1 MRKKLQVYVNFHLQI
16 CFGIRTIA
24 PEKNCPPVRFGVS
37 LKFRVSFRV
46 WGQPDNCPLV
56 RAWVRVSFGVG
67 EGQFSSGAITLEP
80 FVFYKLT
87 TLQGNYA
94 EEIASRLDVAFSC
107 KQNRNSKR

>member
-37 LKFRVSFRV
+37 LKFRVNFRV

>member
-1 MRKKLQVYVNFHLQI
+1 MLIFTSRFVLVSGQLP
-16 CFGIRTIA
+16 

-37 LKFRVSFRV
+37 LKFRVNFRV